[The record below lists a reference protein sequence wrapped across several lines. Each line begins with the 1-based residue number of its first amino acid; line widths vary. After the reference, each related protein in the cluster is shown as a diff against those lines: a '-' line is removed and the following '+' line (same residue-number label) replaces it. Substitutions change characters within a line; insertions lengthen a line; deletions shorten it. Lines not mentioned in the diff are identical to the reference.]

1 MQKDTNCSASDFY
14 NDIAS
19 EYDQMFEFQSDLAT
33 AEKLVAGLKER
44 FDFKNVL
51 DIGCGTGSLTL
62 ALARAGAKCVGMD
75 LSSGMVEKARKN
87 TAEYAGQ
94 IELINCGIGDMRKHT
109 SDKFDLI
116 ICIGNTIPHLL
127 DTKDLD
133 KMFADCSQL
142 LNPGGHLA
150 VNLLNYDRVLNAKD
164 RIVGITRSKST
175 EFIRFYDFESPFV
188 DFNLLEVDWSAAPP
202 VHKLVTT
209 RLYPYR
215 LRELESALTKANF
228 KKLTSF
234 EGMAFKEYSI
244 ENSKSIMLI
253 AAKS

>member
-14 NDIAS
+14 NDIAG

-33 AEKLVAGLKER
+33 AKKLVAELKER

-62 ALARAGAKCVGMD
+62 ALARAGTKCVGMD
-75 LSSGMVEKARKN
+75 LSSGMIKKARKN
-87 TAEYAGQ
+87 TAEYADQ
-94 IELINCGIGDMRKHT
+94 IELINCGIADISKYADG
-109 SDKFDLI
+109 KFDLI

-127 DTKDLD
+127 NTEELD

-150 VNLLNYDRVLNAKD
+150 VNLLNYDRVLDAKD
-164 RIVGITRSKST
+164 RIVGITRNKDI
-175 EFIRFYDFESPFV
+175 EFIRFYDFEEPFV
-188 DFNLLEVDWSAAPP
+188 NFNLLEINWSETPP
-202 VHKLVTT
+202 IHKLVTT
-209 RLYPYR
+209 KLYPYR
-215 LRELESALTKANF
+215 LKELESAAVKANF
-228 KKLTSF
+228 KDLSTF
-234 EGMAFKEYSI
+234 EGMALEKYSI

-253 AAKS
+253 ASKA